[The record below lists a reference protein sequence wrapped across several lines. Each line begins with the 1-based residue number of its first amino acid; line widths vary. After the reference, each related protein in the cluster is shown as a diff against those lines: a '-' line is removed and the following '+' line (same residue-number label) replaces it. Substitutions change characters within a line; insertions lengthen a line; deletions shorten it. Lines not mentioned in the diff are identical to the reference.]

1 MNFSNLYFFQFTEKI
16 IRRHVP
22 STFSRGALP
31 LNQFT
36 CIKYAA
42 ADGVADIVL
51 TRPPL
56 NVLNQQMIKEIIAA
70 LNAANA
76 DVNISVVRVS
86 GEGDRAFS
94 AGVDVGEHLPD
105 KVHETLEH
113 FHKMFHVLTDLE
125 KPTIAVVNG
134 VALGGGC
141 ELAMACDLVVA
152 SENAKFGQPEI
163 KVGALA
169 TVATALLPKLIGR
182 KEALRLLFTGD
193 TISAEE
199 AKELGLVNTVVP
211 SDQLDETVNQ
221 LLNKLKEKSAIVL
234 QLLRRAIYQGID
246 SDFKTALAGVTKIY
260 LKDLI
265 ATEDA
270 VEGLRAFL
278 EKRKPKWKGK

>member
-1 MNFSNLYFFQFTEKI
+1 LDKY
-16 IRRHVP
+16 
-22 STFSRGALP
+22 
-31 LNQFT
+31 T
-36 CIKYAA
+36 CIKYAI

-51 TRPPL
+51 ARPPL
-56 NVLNQQMIKEIIAA
+56 NILNQQMIKEIIEALYAA
-70 LNAANA
+70 DA
-76 DVNISVVRVS
+76 DATVSVVRVS

-105 KVHETLEH
+105 KAHETLEH
-113 FHKMFHVLTDLE
+113 FHKMFHVLTGLK
-125 KPTIAVVNG
+125 KPTIAAVKG

-141 ELAMACDLVVA
+141 ELAIACDLVVA

-163 KVGALA
+163 KVGAIA

-193 TISAEE
+193 TISAKE
-199 AKELGLVNTVVP
+199 AEELGLVNAVVP
-211 SDQLDETVNQ
+211 SDQLDEVVNQ
-221 LLNKLKEKSAIVL
+221 LVNRLKEKSAIVL

-246 SDFKTALAGVTKIY
+246 SDFKTALAGVTAIY

-278 EKRKPKWKGK
+278 EKRRPEWKGK